1 MLKRVAFLI
10 VASAL
15 ATPAYAQSTD
25 AQATLDPDHII
36 TVLKDAGYPAEYYQ
50 GSNASDY
57 RQILSKS
64 GNYQFLVELYECTD
78 SKACQTLEFYSNF
91 PMEEPP
97 TKERL
102 DAYSGPREGARIS
115 LNRQGVAVM
124 KQEIAFSPEEGLPDE
139 VFLERLKNWETMMAG
154 FAAYLHQPPGGS
166 AADAAADAAE
176 AAAAA
181 PAGEPADAT

>member
-15 ATPAYAQSTD
+15 ATPAYAQST
-25 AQATLDPDHII
+25 LDPDHIM
-36 TVLKDAGYPAEYYQ
+36 TVLKDAGYPAEYYE
-50 GSNASDY
+50 GSSASDY

-64 GNYQFLVELYECTD
+64 GNYQFLVELYECVD
-78 SKACQTLEFYSNF
+78 GKACQTLEFYSNF
-91 PMEEPP
+91 PMEEAP

-102 DAYSGPREGARIS
+102 EAYSGPREGTRIS

-124 KQEIAFSPEEGLPDE
+124 KQEIAFSPEEGLPDA
-139 VFLERLKNWETMMAG
+139 VFLERLKNWETMMTG
-154 FAAYLHQPPGGS
+154 FAEYLHQPPGGS
-166 AADAAADAAE
+166 AAEAAADTAE